1 MDENQLITKDADEFL
16 SLNSK
21 RYEVF
26 SKIYDI
32 TEETYQDTI
41 QDIQNHKDILFKDHS
56 SSIFFFYNIV
66 HASKFRFKKL
76 ELILDICIYFSSE
89 IKKNNTT
96 DIELIMICY
105 FFSNGLNYLFSKNF
119 FSIESI
125 TEVSFNS
132 DEIFITFLPEITE
145 YDSEYSNLRESR
157 LFEEE
162 ENDELKEYYE
172 FVKSNPK
179 DHFLNRQLNYHP
191 SSLHKSIREDDIETF
206 QSILSKNNYDFN
218 YRIKKSFY
226 ERLKMIMDEDMS
238 LIQIAAF
245 YGSLNIFKFLFIQK
259 NIEFNK
265 NLLSYAY
272 AGENIEII
280 HLCEQKCKIEK
291 AYFQPIFIHRQDFLD
306 YCIENYENE
315 INNDEISMIKNI
327 LKNFVINEDNIYE
340 ILNYESLSCSLFA
353 SNFDVF
359 EKCLRK
365 IIGFIFQRIFVHS

>member
-1 MDENQLITKDADEFL
+1 
-16 SLNSK
+16 
-21 RYEVF
+21 
-26 SKIYDI
+26 
-32 TEETYQDTI
+32 
-41 QDIQNHKDILFKDHS
+41 
-56 SSIFFFYNIV
+56 
-66 HASKFRFKKL
+66 
-76 ELILDICIYFSSE
+76 
-89 IKKNNTT
+89 
-96 DIELIMICY
+96 
-105 FFSNGLNYLFSKNF
+105 
-119 FSIESI
+119 
-125 TEVSFNS
+125 
-132 DEIFITFLPEITE
+132 
-145 YDSEYSNLRESR
+145 
-157 LFEEE
+157 
-162 ENDELKEYYE
+162 
-172 FVKSNPK
+172 
-179 DHFLNRQLNYHP
+179 
-191 SSLHKSIREDDIETF
+191 
-206 QSILSKNNYDFN
+206 
-218 YRIKKSFY
+218 
-226 ERLKMIMDEDMS
+226 MS

-365 IIGFIFQRIFVHS
+365 IIFIVRNYDNLDNIIFQRDYSLICNCLFDFELFKFLYSQRKPQIEKLKIGSYFLAMMNSALNNANDTLKFLFFELKENKLYCYECFRIGLRFNHDFANFILDFQLNENHEDQKSLFHFFKSKIDLKDALNAIKWYNEDIVVKMIQLYDIINDSRIRKIFVRKLMKNLSKKMVLSLFDRLSPILPSDYWNDIKCNLKEMGYLEIFEYIKNNISHV

>member
-145 YDSEYSNLRESR
+145 YDSES
-157 LFEEE
+157 
-162 ENDELKEYYE
+162 
-172 FVKSNPK
+172 
-179 DHFLNRQLNYHP
+179 
-191 SSLHKSIREDDIETF
+191 
-206 QSILSKNNYDFN
+206 SKN
-218 YRIKKSFY
+218 IMKK
-226 ERLKMIMDEDMS
+226 KKTT
-238 LIQIAAF
+238 
-245 YGSLNIFKFLFIQK
+245 N
-259 NIEFNK
+259 
-265 NLLSYAY
+265 
-272 AGENIEII
+272 
-280 HLCEQKCKIEK
+280 
-291 AYFQPIFIHRQDFLD
+291 
-306 YCIENYENE
+306 
-315 INNDEISMIKNI
+315 
-327 LKNFVINEDNIYE
+327 
-340 ILNYESLSCSLFA
+340 
-353 SNFDVF
+353 
-359 EKCLRK
+359 
-365 IIGFIFQRIFVHS
+365 